1 MISEELKKRFESII
15 EIHNIQWSSI
25 DAVAKKD
32 ANILRPIKGIAFEEY
47 MKKIIKQADESVD
60 MKDGVGDSDVDFMLM
75 ALLCR

>member
-47 MKKIIKQADESVD
+47 LKKFI
-60 MKDGVGDSDVDFMLM
+60 
-75 ALLCR
+75 